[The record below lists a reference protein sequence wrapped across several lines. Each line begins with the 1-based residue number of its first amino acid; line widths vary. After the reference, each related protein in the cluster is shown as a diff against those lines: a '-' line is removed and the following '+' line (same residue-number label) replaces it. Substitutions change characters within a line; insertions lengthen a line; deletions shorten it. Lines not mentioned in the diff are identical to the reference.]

1 MVTTR
6 TGTHADAA
14 PRSANSE
21 EEELDPVTPTAQ
33 GLFPDVAN
41 EAFLGLTTISRCQHV
56 EDPDVNNP
64 ILAAVILPLLVWRSA
79 LSSL

>member
-1 MVTTR
+1 M
-6 TGTHADAA
+6 
-14 PRSANSE
+14 
-21 EEELDPVTPTAQ
+21 L
-33 GLFPDVAN
+33 VAN

-79 LSSL
+79 LSPL